1 MMTGYG
7 RKREMLRH
15 AEPPLAERQRAETR
29 LAELRH
35 RLWEHMLVGTSIATA
50 MAMPSLLPSYTIDD
64 LERFP
69 GDGNRYELVEGF
81 LLVTPAPESPHQVV
95 QSRLA
100 RELMLRFGREIPA
113 LVLTPGVVQV
123 APATQM
129 EPDILVVP
137 DDGTMP
143 RKWLQLRDLWLAVE
157 ISGRGSR
164 IYDRDFKGP
173 AYMRA
178 GVKTYWRI
186 DLRDRC
192 LYVSVPGQ
200 PAEVR
205 HTDEVR
211 WQPPVGPDAP
221 LVVDIRELLRGV
233 TGDDA

>member
-1 MMTGYG
+1 
-7 RKREMLRH
+7 
-15 AEPPLAERQRAETR
+15 
-29 LAELRH
+29 
-35 RLWEHMLVGTSIATA
+35 

-69 GDGNRYELVEGF
+69 DDGNRYELVEGF

-95 QSRLA
+95 QSRLMQQLV
-100 RELMLRFGREIPA
+100 RYFLPHISVH
-113 LVLTPGVVQV
+113 VLTPGAVQV
-123 APATQM
+123 APATHM

-137 DDGTMP
+137 DDGTVP
-143 RKWLQLRDLWLAVE
+143 RKWLQMRDLWLAIE

-164 IYDRDFKGP
+164 VYDRDFKGP

-205 HTDEVR
+205 YSDQVR
-211 WQPPVGPDAP
+211 WQAPVGPDAP
-221 LVVDIRELLRGV
+221 MVVDVRELLRGV